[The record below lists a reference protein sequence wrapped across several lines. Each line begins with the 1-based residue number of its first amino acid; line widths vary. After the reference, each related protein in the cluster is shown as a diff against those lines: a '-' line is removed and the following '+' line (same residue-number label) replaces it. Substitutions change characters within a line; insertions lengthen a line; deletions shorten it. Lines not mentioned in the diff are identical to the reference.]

1 MSVTLKLEGADQLME
16 ALRKLGADAQAE
28 ARKAVEATAIE
39 VRGDIVKGYQ
49 KGPKSGQV
57 YDSIF
62 RMINGRPVPIGPRQ
76 GNNLSATHQASAP
89 GEAPATD
96 TGRLVS
102 STEYRLTGAASAEV
116 QTSVEYGPFLEW
128 GTQRIEPRPLWR
140 PTVIAA
146 GPKFRA
152 RMETAI
158 ERAMR

>member
-1 MSVTLKLEGADQLME
+1 MSVTLKLEGEAQLME

-39 VRGDIVKGYQ
+39 ARGDIVRGYQ
-49 KGPKSGQV
+49 RGPASGAV
-57 YDSIF
+57 YEKYS
-62 RMINGRPVPIGPRQ
+62 PRR
-76 GNNLSATHQASAP
+76 THQASAA

-96 TGRLVS
+96 TGRLAS
-102 STEYRLTGAASAEV
+102 GTQYRITGPLSAEV
-116 QTSVEYGPFLEW
+116 SNSVAYGAMLEW
-128 GTQRIEPRPLWR
+128 GTQRIAPRPLWR

-158 ERAMR
+158 KRAMR

>member
-1 MSVTLKLEGADQLME
+1 MSVTLKLEGEAQLME
-16 ALRKLGADAQAE
+16 ALRKLGAEARAE
-28 ARKAVEATAIE
+28 ARKAVQATAIE

-49 KGPKSGQV
+49 RGPASGV
-57 YDSIF
+57 TRD
-62 RMINGRPVPIGPRQ
+62 
-76 GNNLSATHQASAP
+76 LSSPNRTHTASAP

-96 TGRLVS
+96 TGRLAS
-102 STEYRLTGAASAEV
+102 GTEYKMTGGMSAEV
-116 QTSVEYGPFLEW
+116 GNNVEYGPYLEF
-128 GTQRIEPRPLWR
+128 GTMRIAPRPLWR